1 MYLQLHDGPTMA
13 QQKTYPNVP
22 DLRLPEF
29 LKVPSRQI
37 MIQAAEE
44 AAVYAEA
51 QLKAYLAK
59 DKDDEELPTLDLSAL
74 ENFQYEIVPEEDNGM
89 GFSWYEAGEFII
101 KNWQAIKNIYNR
113 FAKTVL
119 LWRVNNRV
127 DTFYDANYYQVQNLN
142 NMTPQQIDQ
151 QLAIISGD
159 LLNAGADKQQVDAMV
174 LSRFSQVYQQRKAM
188 LPAISSRTIMWI
200 GGALLA
206 YYVLTP
212 QKPKRRR
219 RRRK

>member
-13 QQKTYPNVP
+13 QQKRYPNVP
-22 DLRLPEF
+22 DLQLPDF
-29 LKVPSRQI
+29 LKIPNRQI

-59 DKDDEELPTLDLSAL
+59 DNDKEELPTLDLSAL
-74 ENFQYEIVPEEDNGM
+74 ENFEYEIVPEDEDPFM
-89 GFSWYEAGEFII
+89 GVTWKQVVVFVVT
-101 KNWQAIKNIYNR
+101 NWESIKNIYER

-119 LWRVNNRV
+119 LFRVNNRV
-127 DTFYDANYYQVQNLN
+127 DTFYQANYYQVQNLN

-159 LLNAGADKQQVDAMV
+159 LLNAGADKQEVDAMV

-188 LPAISSRTIMWI
+188 LPAISQRTMLIA

-206 YYVLTP
+206 YFLF
-212 QKPKRRR
+212 KK
-219 RRRK
+219 

>member
-22 DLRLPEF
+22 DLRLPEM

-44 AAVYAEA
+44 ATVYAEA

-59 DKDDEELPTLDLSAL
+59 DKDEDELPTLDLSAL
-74 ENFQYEIVPEEDNGM
+74 ENFEYEIVPEEDNGM
-89 GFSWYEAGEFII
+89 GFTWKEVGVFIL
-101 KNWQAIKNIYNR
+101 KNWEAIKNIYDR
-113 FAKTVL
+113 FSKTVL

-127 DTFYDANYYQVQNLN
+127 ETFYQANYYQVQNLN

-159 LLNAGADKQQVDAMV
+159 LLNAGADKQKVDAMV

-188 LPAISSRTIMWI
+188 LPAINQRTMLIA

-206 YYVLTP
+206 YFLF
-212 QKPKRRR
+212 KK
-219 RRRK
+219 